1 MAKITVYTP
10 DELEFDFIAVANA
23 VYKKLN
29 QTENLAVELNIV
41 SPSEIQSVNLSERK
55 IDAVTDVLS
64 FPTLEGIKGEIILKK
79 NYPLDTWVDGKSV
92 FMGSIIICEER
103 AKEQAQEFGHGLNR
117 ELCYLFC
124 HGLLHLFGYDHMEEV
139 EEREMRAIA
148 TEIMNELN
156 IER

>member
-10 DELEFDFIAVANA
+10 DELGFDFKAVANA

-29 QTENLAVELNIV
+29 QKENIAVELNIV
-41 SPSEIQSVNLSERK
+41 SPEEIQSVNLSERK

-64 FPTLEGIKGEIILKK
+64 FPTLDGIKGEIILKK

-92 FMGSIIICEER
+92 FIGSIIICEER
-103 AKEQAQEFGHGLNR
+103 AKEQAEEFGHSLNR
-117 ELCYLFC
+117 ELSYLFC
-124 HGLLHLFGYDHMEEV
+124 HGLLHLFGYDHMEDI
-139 EEREMRAIA
+139 EEREMRALA
-148 TEIMNELN
+148 TEVMNELN

>member
-10 DELEFDFIAVANA
+10 DDMGFDYNAVALA

-29 QTENLAVELNIV
+29 QKSNLAVELNMV
-41 SPSEIQSVNLSERK
+41 TPEEIQSVNLAERN

-64 FPTLEGIKGEIILKK
+64 FPTLDGIKGKVLLKK
-79 NYPLDTWVDGKSV
+79 DFPLDTWVDGKSV
-92 FMGSIIICEER
+92 FIGSIIICEER
-103 AKEQAQEFGHGLNR
+103 AKEQALEFGHSLNR

-124 HGLLHLFGYDHMEEV
+124 HGLLHLFGYDHVESGDEV
-139 EEREMRAIA
+139 EMRALA
-148 TEIMNELN
+148 TEIMNDLK